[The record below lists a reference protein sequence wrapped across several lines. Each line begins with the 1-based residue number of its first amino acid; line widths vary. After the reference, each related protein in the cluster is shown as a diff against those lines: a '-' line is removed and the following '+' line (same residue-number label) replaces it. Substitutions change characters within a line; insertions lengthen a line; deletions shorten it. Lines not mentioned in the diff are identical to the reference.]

1 MSSLFV
7 FSLIF
12 PLTLNSF
19 LFVFVGTKFASNFP
33 EFPSLK
39 LVSYYILNFSKFYYC
54 CSREYFVLQFYL
66 FLEIA
71 QKRINST
78 MESCQFWRDD
88 CLVQSA
94 LSVLCLIVLL
104 LSLEKLNLDH
114 SMETE
119 LKFKI
124 EQLRFLEE
132 RFLRDTSL
140 IDAIHIVFI
149 LLDRF

>member
-1 MSSLFV
+1 
-7 FSLIF
+7 
-12 PLTLNSF
+12 
-19 LFVFVGTKFASNFP
+19 
-33 EFPSLK
+33 
-39 LVSYYILNFSKFYYC
+39 
-54 CSREYFVLQFYL
+54 
-66 FLEIA
+66 
-71 QKRINST
+71 

-94 LSVLCLIVLL
+94 LSVLFLIVLL

-114 SMETE
+114 SMGTE
-119 LKFKI
+119 LKFEI